1 MLTMTRMR
9 IAAGAATAAIFLAS
23 SFSAGAASTANLR
36 SSQWGLDAI
45 NADEAHQIATG
56 KGVIVAVI
64 DTGLDLTHPDFAGKV
79 VSPASWVCPAG
90 VTAPCFG
97 DYVDDE
103 NGHGTHVA
111 GTILSPKDGVATTG
125 VAPDALIMPVR
136 VLDAEGSGS
145 TASIAAAIDW
155 AVDHGAN
162 VINMSL
168 GAAYGLGAVISN
180 PLLSLDGGLTEAVSR
195 AAEAGVLVAIAAGN
209 DSLPYC
215 GGSELYADDGL
226 CVAAHAEGSLPA
238 YYSDWGLGIDVVAP
252 GGSGLGCSG
261 DILAAWPEDIA
272 SGCGYDGY
280 HAIAGTS
287 MATPHVAGVA
297 ALLAERGVYGKDARA
312 RLLETSAGLP
322 LTLFGGLTGPFL
334 NAYDAVNGL

>member
-1 MLTMTRMR
+1 MHITSRL
-9 IAAGAATAAIFLAS
+9 GAAASAVAVFLLGSTAVAH
-23 SFSAGAASTANLR
+23 AATSANLR
-36 SSQWGLDAI
+36 ASQWGLDAI
-45 NADEAHQIATG
+45 NADQANQIATG
-56 KGVIVAVI
+56 AGVVVAVI
-64 DTGLDLTHPDFAGKV
+64 DSGLDLTHPDFAGKIV
-79 VSPASWVCPAG
+79 DPASWVCPAG
-90 VTAPCFG
+90 LPKPCFG

-111 GTILSPKDGVATTG
+111 GTILSPKDGRGTTG

-145 TASIAAAIDW
+145 TSDIAAAIDW
-155 AVDHGAN
+155 AVDHGAQ

-180 PLLSLDGGLTEAVSR
+180 PLLSLDGGLTDAVAR
-195 AAEAGVLVAIAAGN
+195 AADAGVLVAIAAGN

-226 CVAAHAEGSLPA
+226 CVAAHGEGLLPA

-252 GGSGLGCSG
+252 GGSGLDCAGN
-261 DILAAWPEDIA
+261 ILAAWPEDIA

-280 HAIAGTS
+280 DSIAGTS

-297 ALLAERGVYGKDARA
+297 ALLAELGVYGTEARA
-312 RLLETSAGLP
+312 RIIETSAGLP
-322 LTLFGGLTGPFL
+322 LTLFGGLTGPYL
-334 NAYDAVNGL
+334 NAYDAVSGL